1 MLPKKLLKAIQA
13 GDVRKFYKSKEWKH
27 KRPEILE
34 RDNYE
39 CQRCKN
45 NGGFSKAEIVHHI
58 KHLRDR
64 IDLALV
70 DDNLISVCGACHNIL
85 HPEKALGNKKEKD
98 FITEE
103 RW

>member
-34 RDNYE
+34 RDNHE
-39 CQRCKN
+39 CQRCKDL
-45 NGGFSKAEIVHHI
+45 GGYSEAVVVHHI
-58 KHLRDR
+58 KHLRDHPE
-64 IDLALV
+64 LALV
-70 DDNLISVCGACHNIL
+70 DSNLSSRCEPCHNIE
-85 HPEKALGNKKEKD
+85 HPEKGFKHEKKD
-98 FITEE
+98 YITKE